1 MSQQRLQDV
10 RDTHALDVL
19 YVKDFLQP
27 NEATALFKALTAAKA
42 DGGEGLGVLGPRG
55 GLHRSFCVGLR
66 DGVCYD
72 LRPWHSSGTCAAL
85 YDYGVKIARH
95 LGLDRDF
102 DYCVVQV
109 FKDAKGHKTGMAAH
123 TDDEQ
128 SDISPIVGLS
138 LFEEPA
144 ATRPLDLV
152 SGERLKAH
160 RVAHRLDLA
169 HGSLYALL
177 PPTNSWWKHAL
188 PKRVATRVSI
198 TYRRAPR
205 TRRVSFPKHPSEI
218 VEISSDSEPEIIE
231 IAYSDSDD
239 DSVVDLTL

>member
-10 RDTHALDVL
+10 RVGHALDVL

-85 YDYGVKIARH
+85 YDIGARIARH

-102 DYCVVQV
+102 DYCVVQI
-109 FKDAKGHKTGMAAH
+109 FKDAKGHKTGMSAH
-123 TDDEQ
+123 IDSEQ
-128 SDISPIVGLS
+128 ADHSPIVGLS
-138 LFEEPA
+138 LFEDLA
-144 ATRPLDLV
+144 ATRPLTLV
-152 SGERLKAH
+152 SGERLKKD
-160 RVAHRLDLA
+160 RVSHDIELH
-169 HGSLYALL
+169 HGSCYALL

-188 PKRVATRVSI
+188 KPRVATRVSI

>member
-1 MSQQRLQDV
+1 MSQQRLQDA
-10 RDTHALDVL
+10 RDGHALDVL
-19 YVKDFLQP
+19 YDKQFLQP
-27 NEATALFKALTAAKA
+27 NEATALLNALTAAKA

-102 DYCVVQV
+102 DYCVVQL
-109 FKDAKGHKTGMAAH
+109 FKDVKGHKTGMAAH

-152 SGERLKAH
+152 SGERLKKD
-160 RVAHRLDLA
+160 RVAHRIDLA
-169 HGSLYALL
+169 HGSIYSLL

>member
-1 MSQQRLQDV
+1 MSQQRLQDA
-10 RDTHALDVL
+10 RDGHALDVL
-19 YVKDFLQP
+19 YVKDFIQR

-66 DGVCYD
+66 DGRVFD
-72 LRPWHSSGTCAAL
+72 LRPWDSTSTCIAL

-95 LGLDRDF
+95 LGLARDF
-102 DYCVVQV
+102 DYCVVQI
-109 FKDAKGHKTGMAAH
+109 FKDVKGHKTGMAAH

-128 SDISPIVGLS
+128 ADHSPSVGLS
-138 LFEEPA
+138 LFEDPA
-144 ATRPLDLV
+144 ATRPLDMV

-160 RVAHRLDLA
+160 RVAHRVELA

-177 PPTNSWWKHAL
+177 PPTNDWWRHAL